1 MGEASLGSGN
11 VVQDGPEVREGIVPS
26 RKPGIPMNRVLGVR
40 VGVCREKDCVRGLGT
55 GLQWVFISHEH
66 LL

>member
-1 MGEASLGSGN
+1 MRQDGGS
-11 VVQDGPEVREGIVPS
+11 VFREWECGPEVREGIVPS